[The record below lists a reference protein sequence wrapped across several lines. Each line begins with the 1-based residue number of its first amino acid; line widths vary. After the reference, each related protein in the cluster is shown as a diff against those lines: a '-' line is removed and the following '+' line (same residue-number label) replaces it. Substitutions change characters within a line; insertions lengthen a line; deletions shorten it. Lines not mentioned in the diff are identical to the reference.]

1 MEFNERLRFE
11 RIKKKLTQKQVGQ
24 SLNVSRQTVS
34 SWENGN
40 SYPDID
46 SLIALSDL
54 YQISL
59 DVLLKEDKGMKEY
72 IKRQDVTNNIKPIF
86 WLSWMINLLFVFTTL
101 VGWIEGTAGVVILV
115 MAVVNMFVLSH
126 IEGFMNSVN
135 KQTRFQQWPRKRL
148 QMLSVSFLF
157 LVFWVIRFKI
167 NFSSWY
173 STAVFMILIVYSAV
187 LIVREVRYR
196 VVIKKH

>member
-1 MEFNERLRFE
+1 MFIWN
-11 RIKKKLTQKQVGQ
+11 LTKGF
-24 SLNVSRQTVS
+24 
-34 SWENGN
+34 
-40 SYPDID
+40 
-46 SLIALSDL
+46 A
-54 YQISL
+54 
-59 DVLLKEDKGMKEY
+59 LKEL
-72 IKRQDVTNNIKPIF
+72 KRSSRKSKWDSPSMFQGK
-86 WLSWMINLLFVFTTL
+86 LFR
-101 VGWIEGTAGVVILV
+101 VGR

-157 LVFWVIRFKI
+157 LVFWVIRFKT